1 MSDNR
6 TNLSHRVW
14 LGGILVVLGFLFLL
28 DSLNIL
34 GFGDFISTWWP
45 LILIIFG
52 LNRLASRGSVV
63 LGTVVLLLG
72 IIFQFIELGVF
83 PDNVFKYIWPLALIL
98 LGLWLVSRAV
108 GFRKSASPGESLDRL
123 NLFALWGGIKKKIN
137 SPQFSGG
144 EITALMG
151 GIELNFLEAKLSPGQ
166 NELKV
171 TALLGGVG
179 LTVPENW
186 NVVISGTPILGGIE
200 DRTRKTAEPSTPAGT
215 LRINCFTLM
224 GGIEIKN

>member
-1 MSDNR
+1 MPDNK

-14 LGGILVVLGFLFLL
+14 LGGILVALGFLFLL

-34 GFGDFISTWWP
+34 SFGDFISTWWP

-72 IIFQFIELGVF
+72 ILSQFMELGVF
-83 PDNVFKYIWPLALIL
+83 PDNVFKYVWPLALIL
-98 LGLWLVSRAV
+98 FGLWLVSKAL
-108 GFRKSASPGESLDRL
+108 GYRKSAISGESLDRV

-151 GIELNFLEAKLSPGQ
+151 GAELNFQEAKLTPGR

-171 TALLGGVG
+171 TAILGGVE
-179 LTVPENW
+179 LIVPENW

-200 DRTRKTAEPSTPAGT
+200 DRTKKTAEPAAPAGT
-215 LRINCFTLM
+215 LNLSCFTLM
-224 GGIEIKN
+224 

>member
-1 MSDNR
+1 MSDNK

-14 LGGILVVLGFLFLL
+14 LGGILMVLGFLFLL

-34 GFGDFISTWWP
+34 DFGDFISTWWP

-72 IIFQFIELGVF
+72 IIFQFMELGVF

-98 LGLWLVSRAV
+98 LGLWLVSRAI
-108 GFRKSASPGESLDRL
+108 GFSKSASPEESLDRL
-123 NLFALWGGIKKKIN
+123 NLLALWGGIKKKIN

-171 TALLGGVG
+171 TVIMGGVE
-179 LTVPENW
+179 LVVPENW

-200 DRTRKTAEPSTPAGT
+200 DRTRKTAESSTPAGT